1 MPVTT
6 AAAATLQEQGKKG
19 WSSVSFEMTMWWRLS
34 LCRCFMKWPFK
45 VRSHGAAATAL
56 FFIFFLN
63 FFFFLMQKL
72 DYIVTNGVI
81 RTSICGSVCSCCAAN
96 KWALNPYFAAMI
108 VLSYKSEAVTTAL
121 REHFQQQCIKIS
133 LTLPH
138 RVNGPLQK
146 VRHTAKNKNSFIV
159 VSLSEFLLFYILY
172 VTNSSPLQKV
182 SESISLPINYN

>member
-1 MPVTT
+1 
-6 AAAATLQEQGKKG
+6 
-19 WSSVSFEMTMWWRLS
+19 MTMRRRRLS

-45 VRSHGAAATAL
+45 VRSHGAAAAA
-56 FFIFFLN
+56 FFIF
-63 FFFFLMQKL
+63 LMQQL

-81 RTSICGSVCSCCAAN
+81 CTSICGSVCSCGATN

-108 VLSYKSEAVTTAL
+108 VLWYKSEAVTAAPCK
-121 REHFQQQCIKIS
+121 HFQQQCIKKS

-146 VRHTAKNKNSFIV
+146 VRHTAKTNNSFIFV
-159 VSLSEFLLFYILY
+159 NLSEFLFSSTLH

-182 SESISLPINYN
+182 SESISLPIYYN